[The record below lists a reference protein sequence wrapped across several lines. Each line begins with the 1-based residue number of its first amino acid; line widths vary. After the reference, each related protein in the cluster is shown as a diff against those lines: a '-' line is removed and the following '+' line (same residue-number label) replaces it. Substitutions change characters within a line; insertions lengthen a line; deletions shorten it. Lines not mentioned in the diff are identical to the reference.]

1 MDTKWFFPKIG
12 VLTRENWSQTLAGG
26 NEFETG
32 NGTLRVVNASEIDGR
47 MFLDGERVSAR
58 AGGTI
63 DAIDPATA
71 EVFATVALGDKADVD
86 AAVASAQAA
95 MGSWAG
101 LAPVRRVRL
110 LNRLA
115 ALLREHSRELAEL
128 ESLDVGKPLR
138 QAEDDV
144 AAAAAYFEYFAGVAD
159 KVFGSS
165 IPLGQGYVDFTLR
178 EPLGVSAQ
186 IVPWNYPLRLASR
199 GIAPALACGNA
210 VVAKPA
216 AEAGLSI
223 IRLAEL
229 AVEAGLPPGVFNV
242 VTGGRETGAAL
253 ASHAGIN
260 HITFTGSVP
269 TGIAIMKAA
278 ADNVVPVTLELGG
291 KSPNIVFADADL
303 ERAAASAATTL
314 MQNSAQ
320 TCTAPTRLLLEAPA
334 HDRFVE
340 LLATR
345 IGTIRLGR
353 GLDNPDMGPVVSER
367 QMQRV
372 LGFIAA
378 GLKDGARAVAGGRR
392 ADGAGRNRGFFIE
405 PTLLDQVAPG
415 TELGQEEIF
424 GPVLTV
430 TTFGS
435 VDEAIAVANGTPYG
449 LVTGVWTRDLS
460 RALTVAMAVK
470 SGQVRV
476 NSYSVEGSIGLPF
489 GGYKRSGFGREQ
501 GVEAL
506 ANYTQVKNVM
516 INFG

>member
-1 MDTKWFFPKIG
+1 MQAT
-12 VLTRENWSQTLAGG
+12 A
-26 NEFETG
+26 
-32 NGTLRVVNASEIDGR
+32 IDGR
-47 MFLDGERVSAR
+47 MFLNGERVSAR
-58 AGGTI
+58 SGATFE
-63 DAIDPATA
+63 AIDPGTA
-71 EVFATVALGDKADVD
+71 QAFAKVALGDKADVD

-95 MGSWAG
+95 IGGWAG
-101 LAPVRRVRL
+101 LPPLRRVRI

-115 ALLREHSRELAEL
+115 DLLREHSREFAEL

-144 AAAAAYFEYFAGVAD
+144 AAAAGYFEYFAGVAD

-165 IPLGQGYVDFTLR
+165 IPLGKGFVDFTLR

-216 AEAGLSI
+216 AEAGLSVV
-223 IRLAEL
+223 RLAEL
-229 AVEAGLPPGVFNV
+229 AVEAGVPPGVFNV

-253 ASHAGIN
+253 ASHPGIN

-320 TCTAPTRLLLEAPA
+320 TCTAPTRLLLEDSA

-340 LLATR
+340 LLAQR
-345 IGTIRLGR
+345 IGKIRMGR

-372 LGFIAA
+372 LGYIAA
-378 GLKDGARAVAGGRR
+378 GARDGAKAVTGGRR
-392 ADGAGRNRGFFIE
+392 AEGADLARGYFIE

-415 TELGQEEIF
+415 TALEQEEIF

-430 TTFGS
+430 TTFAS
-435 VDEAIAVANGTPYG
+435 VEEAIAVANGTPYG

-460 RALTVAMAVK
+460 KALTVATAVK

-506 ANYTQVKNVM
+506 ANYTQIKNVM

>member
-1 MDTKWFFPKIG
+1 MKAT
-12 VLTRENWSQTLAGG
+12 A
-26 NEFETG
+26 
-32 NGTLRVVNASEIDGR
+32 IDGR
-47 MFLDGERVSAR
+47 MFINGERTWAR
-58 AGGTI
+58 SGATL

-71 EVFATVALGDKADVD
+71 EVFAPLAEGAAADVD
-86 AAVASAQAA
+86 AAVTSARAA
-95 MGSWAG
+95 FEGGWAG
-101 LAPVRRVRL
+101 LPPVRRVRI

-115 ALLREHSRELAEL
+115 GLLRERSREFAQL

-144 AAAAAYFEYFAGVAD
+144 AAAAGYFEFFAGVAD

-165 IPLGQGYVDFTLR
+165 IPLGAAFVDFTLR

-199 GIAPALACGNA
+199 GIAPALACANA

-216 AEAGLSI
+216 AEAGLSVV
-223 IRLAEL
+223 RLAEL
-229 AVEAGLPPGVFNV
+229 AVEAGLPSGVFNV
-242 VTGGRETGAAL
+242 VTGGRDAGAAL
-253 ASHAGIN
+253 ASHSGIN

-291 KSPNIVFADADL
+291 KSANIVFADADL

-320 TCTAPTRLLLEAPA
+320 TCTAPTRLLLEESA

-340 LLATR
+340 LLAPR
-345 IGTIRLGR
+345 IRQIRMGR
-353 GLDNPDMGPVVSER
+353 GLDNPDMGPVVSDR
-367 QMQRV
+367 QMRRV
-372 LGFIAA
+372 LGYIAA
-378 GLKDGARAVAGGRR
+378 GARDGATALTGGRR
-392 ADGAGRNRGFFIE
+392 SDAPGLAQGYFVE
-405 PTLLDQVAPG
+405 PTLLDRVTRG
-415 TELGQEEIF
+415 TALDQEEIF

-430 TTFGS
+430 TTFRT
-435 VDEAIAVANGTPYG
+435 VDEAIAIANGTPYG

-460 RALTVAMAVK
+460 KALTVATAVK

-506 ANYTQVKNVM
+506 ANYTQIKNVM

>member
-1 MDTKWFFPKIG
+1 M
-12 VLTRENWSQTLAGG
+12 
-26 NEFETG
+26 
-32 NGTLRVVNASEIDGR
+32 DGR
-47 MFLDGERVSAR
+47 MFLDGERVPAR
-58 AGGTI
+58 AGATI

-71 EVFATVALGDKADVD
+71 EVFAKVALGDKADVD

-115 ALLREHSRELAEL
+115 ALLREQSRELAEL

-144 AAAAAYFEYFAGVAD
+144 AAAAGYFEYFAGVAD

-229 AVEAGLPPGVFNV
+229 AAEAGLPPGVFNV
-242 VTGGRETGAAL
+242 VTGGRDTGAAL
-253 ASHAGIN
+253 ASHPGIS

-353 GLDNPDMGPVVSER
+353 GLDNPDMGPV
-367 QMQRV
+367 
-372 LGFIAA
+372 
-378 GLKDGARAVAGGRR
+378 
-392 ADGAGRNRGFFIE
+392 
-405 PTLLDQVAPG
+405 
-415 TELGQEEIF
+415 
-424 GPVLTV
+424 LTV

>member
-1 MDTKWFFPKIG
+1 MFIAGQRT
-12 VLTRENWSQTLAGG
+12 WST
-26 NEFETG
+26 
-32 NGTLRVVNASEIDGR
+32 
-47 MFLDGERVSAR
+47 SA
-58 AGGTI
+58 ATF
-63 DAIDPATA
+63 DAIDPATG
-71 EVFATVALGDKADVD
+71 EGFTRVALGDKTDID
-86 AAVASAQAA
+86 AAVASARAA
-95 MGSWAG
+95 FDGGWAG
-101 LAPVRRVRL
+101 LPPVRRVRSL
-110 LNRLA
+110 HQLA
-115 ALLREHSRELAEL
+115 GSLRDRRAEFAAL

-144 AAAAAYFEYFAGVAD
+144 SAAAGYFEFFAGVAD

-165 IPLGQGYVDFTLR
+165 IPLGRGFLDFTLR
-178 EPLGVSAQ
+178 EPLGISAQ
-186 IVPWNYPLRLASR
+186 IVPWNYPLRLAAR
-199 GIAPALACGNA
+199 GIAPALACGNT

-223 IRLAEL
+223 VRLAEV
-229 AVEAGLPPGVFNV
+229 AAEAGCPSGVLNV
-242 VTGGRETGAAL
+242 VTGGRETGAGVA
-253 ASHAGIN
+253 AHPGIN

-435 VDEAIAVANGTPYG
+435 VDEEIAVANGTHYG
-449 LVTGVWTRDLS
+449 LVTGVLRRDVS
-460 RALTVAMAVK
+460 RAVTVAMVVK

>member
-1 MDTKWFFPKIG
+1 MFIAGQRT
-12 VLTRENWSQTLAGG
+12 WST
-26 NEFETG
+26 
-32 NGTLRVVNASEIDGR
+32 
-47 MFLDGERVSAR
+47 SA
-58 AGGTI
+58 ATF
-63 DAIDPATA
+63 DAIDPATG
-71 EVFATVALGDKADVD
+71 EGFTKVALGDKTDID
-86 AAVASAQAA
+86 AAVASARAA
-95 MGSWAG
+95 FDGGWAG
-101 LAPVRRVRL
+101 LPPVRRVRI
-110 LNRLA
+110 LNQLA
-115 ALLREHSRELAEL
+115 GLLRDRRAEFASL

-144 AAAAAYFEYFAGVAD
+144 AAAAGYFEYFAGVAD

-165 IPLGQGYVDFTLR
+165 IPLGKGFVDFTLR

-216 AEAGLSI
+216 AEAGLSV

-253 ASHAGIN
+253 AAHPGIN

-291 KSPNIVFADADL
+291 KSANIVFADADL

-320 TCTAPTRLLLEAPA
+320 TCTAPTRLLLEEPA

-340 LLATR
+340 AIAKR
-345 IGTIRLGR
+345 IATIRLGR
-353 GLDNPDMGPVVSER
+353 GLDNPDMGPVVSDR

-372 LGFIAA
+372 LGYIAA
-378 GLKDGARAVAGGRR
+378 GAKDGATALTGGRR
-392 ADGAGRNRGFFIE
+392 SDAPQLAQGYFIE
-405 PTLLDQVAPG
+405 PTLLDRVMRG
-415 TELGQEEIF
+415 TALEQEEIF
-424 GPVLTV
+424 GPVLTL
-430 TTFGS
+430 TTFRS
-435 VDEAIAVANGTPYG
+435 TDEAIAIANGTPYG
-449 LVTGVWTRDLS
+449 LVTGIWTRDLS
-460 RALTVAMAVK
+460 KALTVATAVK

-501 GVEAL
+501 GLEAL
-506 ANYTQVKNVM
+506 ANYTQLKNVM

>member
-1 MDTKWFFPKIG
+1 MKAI
-12 VLTRENWSQTLAGG
+12 A
-26 NEFETG
+26 
-32 NGTLRVVNASEIDGR
+32 ADGR
-47 MFLDGERVSAR
+47 MFINGERVWAR
-58 AGGTI
+58 SGASFE
-63 DAIDPATA
+63 AIDPATA
-71 EVFATVALGDKADVD
+71 AVFAAVAQADQADVD
-86 AAVASAQAA
+86 AAVASAVAA
-95 MGSWAG
+95 FQGGWAG
-101 LAPVRRVRL
+101 LAPARRVRI

-115 ALLREHSRELAEL
+115 GLLRERSHELAEL

-144 AAAAAYFEYFAGVAD
+144 AAAAGYFEFFAGVAD

-165 IPLGQGYVDFTLR
+165 IPLGTGFIDFTLR

-186 IVPWNYPLRLASR
+186 IIPWNYPLRLASR
-199 GIAPALACGNA
+199 GIAPALACANA

-216 AEAGLSI
+216 AEAGLSVVW
-223 IRLAEL
+223 LAEL
-229 AVEAGLPPGVFNV
+229 AVEAGLPAGVLNV
-242 VTGGRETGAAL
+242 VTGGREAGAAL
-253 ASHAGIN
+253 AAHPGIN

-291 KSPNIVFADADL
+291 KSANIVFADADL
-303 ERAAASAATTL
+303 PRAAASAATTL

-320 TCTAPTRLLLEAPA
+320 TCTAPTRLLLEEPA

-340 LLATR
+340 LLAQR
-345 IGTIRLGR
+345 IATIRLGR

-367 QMQRV
+367 QMNRV
-372 LGFIAA
+372 LGYLAA
-378 GLKDGARAVAGGRR
+378 GRKDGATAITGGGRSEAR
-392 ADGAGRNRGFFIE
+392 ELARGYFIE
-405 PTLLDQVAPG
+405 PTLLDGVVPG
-415 TELGQEEIF
+415 TLLEQEEIF

-430 TTFGS
+430 TTFRS
-435 VDEAIAVANGTPYG
+435 VDEAIATANGTPYG
-449 LVTGVWTRDLS
+449 LVTGVWTKDLS
-460 RALTVAMAVK
+460 KALTVATAVK

-506 ANYTQVKNVM
+506 ANYTQIKNVM
-516 INFG
+516 INFA

>member
-1 MDTKWFFPKIG
+1 MRD
-12 VLTRENWSQTLAGG
+12 
-26 NEFETG
+26 G
-32 NGTLRVVNASEIDGR
+32 NGRLSDVKATEIDGR
-47 MFLDGERVSAR
+47 MFLNGERVWAR
-58 AGGTI
+58 SGATF

-71 EVFATVALGDKADVD
+71 QVFARVALGDKADVD
-86 AAVASAQAA
+86 SAVASAHAA
-95 MGSWAG
+95 MGGWAG
-101 LAPVRRVRL
+101 LPPVRRVRL

-115 ALLREHSRELAEL
+115 GLLRERSREFAEL
-128 ESLDVGKPLR
+128 ESLDVGKPVR

-144 AAAAAYFEYFAGVAD
+144 AAAAGYFEYFAGVAD

-165 IPLGQGYVDFTLR
+165 IPMGKGFVDFTLR

-186 IVPWNYPLRLASR
+186 IVPWNYPLRIASR
-199 GIAPALACGNA
+199 GIAPALTCGNA

-216 AEAGLSI
+216 AEAGLSVV
-223 IRLAEL
+223 RLAEL
-229 AVEAGLPPGVFNV
+229 AVEAGLPSGVFNV
-242 VTGGRETGAAL
+242 VTGGRDTGAAL
-253 ASHAGIN
+253 ASHPGIN

-278 ADNVVPVTLELGG
+278 ADHVVPVTLELGG
-291 KSPNIVFADADL
+291 KSANIVFADADL
-303 ERAAASAATTL
+303 EKAAASAATTL

-320 TCTAPTRLLLEAPA
+320 TCTAPTRLLLEEPA
-334 HDRFVE
+334 HDRFVQ
-340 LLATR
+340 LLAQR
-345 IGTIRLGR
+345 IGTIRMGR

-372 LGFIAA
+372 LGYIASGA
-378 GLKDGARAVAGGRR
+378 RDGATAVTGGRR
-392 ADGAGRNRGFFIE
+392 AHAAELARGYFIE
-405 PTLLDQVAPG
+405 PTLLDRVAPG
-415 TELGQEEIF
+415 SVLEQEEIF

-430 TTFGS
+430 TTFAS
-435 VDEAIAVANGTPYG
+435 VEEAIAVANGTPYG
-449 LVTGVWTRDLS
+449 LVTGVWPRDLS
-460 RALTVAMAVK
+460 QALTVATAVK
-470 SGQVRV
+470 SGQIRV

>member
-1 MDTKWFFPKIG
+1 VKTTA
-12 VLTRENWSQTLAGG
+12 V
-26 NEFETG
+26 
-32 NGTLRVVNASEIDGR
+32 DGR
-47 MFLDGERVSAR
+47 MFINGERAWAR
-58 AGGTI
+58 AGATL

-71 EVFATVALGDKADVD
+71 EAFAVVASGDKADVD
-86 AAVASAQAA
+86 AAVASGRVAFA
-95 MGSWAG
+95 GGWAG
-101 LAPVRRVRL
+101 LAPVRRVRI
-110 LNRLA
+110 LNRIA
-115 ALLREHSRELAEL
+115 GLLRERSREFAEL

-144 AAAAAYFEYFAGVAD
+144 AAAAGYFEFFAGVAD

-165 IPLGQGYVDFTLR
+165 IPLGSGFVDFTLR

-216 AEAGLSI
+216 AEAGLSVV
-223 IRLAEL
+223 RLAEL

-253 ASHAGIN
+253 ASHPGIN

-291 KSPNIVFADADL
+291 KSANIVFADADL
-303 ERAAASAATTL
+303 ERAAGSAATTL

-320 TCTAPTRLLLEAPA
+320 TCTAPTRLLLEESA

-340 LLATR
+340 LLASR
-345 IGTIRLGR
+345 IGKIRLGR
-353 GLDNPDMGPVVSER
+353 GLDNPDMGPVVSDR

-372 LGFIAA
+372 LGYLAA
-378 GLKDGARAVAGGRR
+378 GASDGATAVTGGRR
-392 ADGAGRNRGFFIE
+392 SDAPHLARGFFIE
-405 PTLLDQVAPG
+405 PTLLDGVARG
-415 TELGQEEIF
+415 TALEQEEIF

-435 VDEAIAVANGTPYG
+435 LEEAIGIANGTPYG
-449 LVTGVWTRDLS
+449 LVTGVWTKDLS
-460 RALTVAMAVK
+460 KALTVATAVK

-489 GGYKRSGFGREQ
+489 GGFKRSGFGREQ

-506 ANYTQVKNVM
+506 ANYTQIKNVM
-516 INFG
+516 INYG

>member
-1 MDTKWFFPKIG
+1 MFIAG
-12 VLTRENWSQTLAGG
+12 QRSWST
-26 NEFETG
+26 
-32 NGTLRVVNASEIDGR
+32 
-47 MFLDGERVSAR
+47 SA
-58 AGGTI
+58 ATF
-63 DAIDPATA
+63 DAIDPATG
-71 EVFATVALGDKADVD
+71 EGFTKVALGDKTDID
-86 AAVASAQAA
+86 AAVASARAA
-95 MGSWAG
+95 FDGGWAG
-101 LAPVRRVRL
+101 LPPVRRVRI
-110 LNRLA
+110 LNQLA
-115 ALLREHSRELAEL
+115 SLLRERRAEFAAL

-144 AAAAAYFEYFAGVAD
+144 SAAAGYFEFFAGVAD

-165 IPLGQGYVDFTLR
+165 IPLGKGFVDFTLR
-178 EPLGVSAQ
+178 EPLGISAQ
-186 IVPWNYPLRLASR
+186 IVPWNYPLRLAAR

-223 IRLAEL
+223 TRLAEL

-303 ERAAASAATTL
+303 EEAAASAATTL

-340 LLATR
+340 LLAKR
-345 IGTIRLGR
+345 IATIRLGR

-378 GLKDGARAVAGGRR
+378 GAKDGARAVAGGRR
-392 ADGAGRNRGFFIE
+392 ADGAGLNRGFFIE

-415 TELGQEEIF
+415 TALGQEEIF

-430 TTFGS
+430 TNFGS
-435 VDEAIAVANGTPYG
+435 VDEAMPVADGMPVR
-449 LVTGVWTRDLS
+449 LVDWVWARH
-460 RALTVAMAVK
+460 
-470 SGQVRV
+470 
-476 NSYSVEGSIGLPF
+476 
-489 GGYKRSGFGREQ
+489 
-501 GVEAL
+501 
-506 ANYTQVKNVM
+506 
-516 INFG
+516 

>member
-1 MDTKWFFPKIG
+1 VKAT
-12 VLTRENWSQTLAGG
+12 
-26 NEFETG
+26 
-32 NGTLRVVNASEIDGR
+32 EIDGR
-47 MFLDGERVSAR
+47 MFLNGERVWAR
-58 AGGTI
+58 SGATF

-71 EVFATVALGDKADVD
+71 QVFARVALGDKADVD
-86 AAVASAQAA
+86 SAVASAHAA
-95 MGSWAG
+95 MGGWAG
-101 LAPVRRVRL
+101 LPPVRRVRL

-115 ALLREHSRELAEL
+115 GLLRERSREFAEL
-128 ESLDVGKPLR
+128 ESLDVGKPVR

-144 AAAAAYFEYFAGVAD
+144 AAAAGYFEYFAGVAD

-165 IPLGQGYVDFTLR
+165 IPLGKGFVDFTLR

-199 GIAPALACGNA
+199 GIAPALASGNA

-223 IRLAEL
+223 VRLAEL
-229 AVEAGLPPGVFNV
+229 AAEAGLPPGVFNV

-253 ASHAGIN
+253 ASHPGIN

-320 TCTAPTRLLLEAPA
+320 TCTAPTRLLLEESA
-334 HDRFVE
+334 HDRFVD

-345 IGTIRLGR
+345 IGTIRMGR

-372 LGFIAA
+372 LGYIASGA
-378 GLKDGARAVAGGRR
+378 RDGATAVTGGRR
-392 ADGAGRNRGFFIE
+392 AHAAELARGYFIE
-405 PTLLDQVAPG
+405 PTLLDRVAPG
-415 TELGQEEIF
+415 SVLEQEEIF

-430 TTFGS
+430 TTFAS
-435 VDEAIAVANGTPYG
+435 VEEAIAVANGTPYG

-460 RALTVAMAVK
+460 KAFTVATAVK
-470 SGQVRV
+470 SGQIRV

-489 GGYKRSGFGREQ
+489 GGYRRSGFGREQ
-501 GVEAL
+501 GVQAL
-506 ANYTQVKNVM
+506 TNYTQIKNVM

>member
-1 MDTKWFFPKIG
+1 MFIAGQRT
-12 VLTRENWSQTLAGG
+12 WS
-26 NEFETG
+26 
-32 NGTLRVVNASEIDGR
+32 R
-47 MFLDGERVSAR
+47 SA
-58 AGGTI
+58 ATF
-63 DAIDPATA
+63 DAIDPATG
-71 EVFATVALGDKADVD
+71 EGFARVALGDKGDVD
-86 AAVASAQAA
+86 AAVASARGAFDD
-95 MGSWAG
+95 GWAG
-101 LAPVRRVRL
+101 LPPVRRVRI
-110 LNRLA
+110 LNQLA
-115 ALLREHSRELAEL
+115 GLLRERRAEFAAL

-144 AAAAAYFEYFAGVAD
+144 SAAAGYFEFFAGVAD

-165 IPLGQGYVDFTLR
+165 IPLGKGFVDFTLR
-178 EPLGVSAQ
+178 EPLGISVQ

-199 GIAPALACGNA
+199 GIAPALACGNT

-223 IRLAEL
+223 VRLAEL
-229 AVEAGLPPGVFNV
+229 AAEAGCPPGVFNV
-242 VTGGRETGAAL
+242 VTGGRDSGAAL
-253 ASHAGIN
+253 AAHPGIN

-269 TGIAIMKAA
+269 PGTAITQAA

-291 KSPNIVFADADL
+291 KSPNIVFGDADL
-303 ERAAASAATTL
+303 ARAATSSATTL

-320 TCTAPTRLLLEAPA
+320 TCTAPTRLLLEGSA

-340 LLATR
+340 LLAKR

-367 QMQRV
+367 QMNRV
-372 LGFIAA
+372 RGYLNA
-378 GLKDGARAVAGGRR
+378 GARDGARAVAGGRR
-392 ADGAGRNRGFFIE
+392 ADGAGLNRGYFIE
-405 PTLLDQVAPG
+405 PTLLDQVTRG
-415 TELGQEEIF
+415 TALEQEEIF

-435 VDEAIAVANGTPYG
+435 VDEAIAFANGTPYG
-449 LVTGVWTRDLS
+449 LVTGIWTRDLS
-460 RALTVAMAVK
+460 RALMVATAVK

-506 ANYTQVKNVM
+506 ANYKQEKNVM
-516 INFG
+516 INLG

>member
-1 MDTKWFFPKIG
+1 MF
-12 VLTRENWSQTLAGG
+12 V
-26 NEFETG
+26 
-32 NGTLRVVNASEIDGR
+32 DGQR
-47 MFLDGERVSAR
+47 SWGSSGSTF
-58 AGGTI
+58 

-71 EVFATVALGDKADVD
+71 EVFAAVALADHRDVD
-86 AAVASAQAA
+86 TAVAAARAAVDA
-95 MGSWAG
+95 GWAG
-101 LAPVRRVRL
+101 LPPVRRVRI

-115 ALLREHSRELAEL
+115 ALLREQRAEFARL

-144 AAAAAYFEYFAGVAD
+144 AAAAGYFEFFAGVAD

-165 IPLGQGYVDFTLR
+165 IPLGQGYVDFPLR